1 MANIR
6 KYKDT
11 DEARQAQN
19 EQKKRYLDEKTDLI
33 KANLPKGYKDKLE
46 YIAQRMNTSKA
57 QVLKTLLDIK
67 YNELKAAEPQQ
78 QNPEESNS

>member
-11 DEARQAQN
+11 IEARQAHNLQKQRYIN
-19 EQKKRYLDEKTDLI
+19 EKMDVI
-33 KANLPKGYKDKLE
+33 KANLPKGYKEKLE

-57 QVLKTLLDIK
+57 QVLKMCIDRL
-67 YNELKAAEPQQ
+67 YSEMQ
-78 QNPEESNS
+78 EESEYE